1 MFPRHQSRDKP
12 AQVLSWPPSGPI
24 KRTIKASSSS
34 DSAPGCCWVL
44 VVFLT
49 GLWRPGRVWSFCFSG
64 CFWIFSFFNLV
75 FGPPAWCCCLVEPV
89 ILSLVSAQVSSFQPA
104 EPPVPVPVPV
114 LPSTTR
120 PALLFCVRTI
130 NMVFFAQLKC
140 FLFLLSVFFLLKCCL
155 TRCLSVCLETPVC
168 LSLETGE
175 FYPPDWTSGFFFSL
189 HLPSFQCELI
199 LID

>member
-24 KRTIKASSSS
+24 KRTMKASSSS

-49 GLWRPGRVWSFCFSG
+49 GLWRPGPVWSFWFSG

-104 EPPVPVPVPV
+104 EPPVLVPVPV

-120 PALLFCVRTI
+120 PALPFCVRTI

-140 FLFLLSVFFLLKCCL
+140 FLFLLSVFFLLKCCCVSQ
-155 TRCLSVCLETPVC
+155 CLSRDSG
-168 LSLETGE
+168 LSFVGNGRVLS
-175 FYPPDWTSGFFFSL
+175 PRLDIRFFFSL
-189 HLPSFQCELI
+189 HLPSFQRELI